1 MDDLQERKKIVFLS
15 SSFVSLAHLFAQNN
29 SDCDIFLMLDRKFP
43 VDFDEDMDNF
53 YTYVFDKN
61 KVFER
66 DKEKYFDMLGVFIDE
81 FEPDF
86 IITNNFTKL
95 LPQSFLDF
103 MKFRNT
109 KIKIL
114 NIHHGDLR
122 IMENSEMKYK
132 GLDQDVRQF
141 LDMEEF
147 SSTIHIIE
155 NAKMD
160 EGEQLFQSHHTT
172 LKELKQKGF
181 LNKKEEIINYRLR
194 NVVLSYHART
204 KVLKHLR
211 KVLDD
216 FEDLDNS

>member
-1 MDDLQERKKIVFLS
+1 MDEMQERKKIVFLS
-15 SSFVSLAHLFAQNN
+15 SSFVNLAHLFAQNN
-29 SDCDIFLMLDRKFP
+29 PDFDIFLILDRKFP
-43 VDFDEDMDNF
+43 VDFDEEMDNF
-53 YTYVFDKN
+53 YTYTFDKN
-61 KVFER
+61 KTFEK
-66 DKEKYFDMLGVFIDE
+66 DKEKYFDMLGVFIDG

-86 IITNNFTKL
+86 IITNNFTKI

-103 MKFRNT
+103 MKFRNAQ
-109 KIKIL
+109 INIL

-122 IMENSEMKYK
+122 IIENSEMKYK
-132 GLDQDVRQF
+132 GLDQDVKQF

-155 NAKMD
+155 NSRPD
-160 EGEQLFQSHHTT
+160 EGKQLFQSHPTT

-181 LNKKEEIINYRLR
+181 LHKKEEIINYRLR

-211 KVLDD
+211 KIFDD
-216 FEDLDNS
+216 LEE